1 MKEASCKRN
10 RPSFTA
16 KILQGVLS
24 ALFYFVTGYG
34 LIEKMVKNGRVAQ
47 PPHSK
52 KKSTEKNI
60 VENFKE
66 RNKKEILQTGHF
78 PLNEQRCMRSR
89 EDFVKYNAPL

>member
-1 MKEASCKRN
+1 MEGLRN
-10 RPSFTA
+10 RHT
-16 KILQGVLS
+16 
-24 ALFYFVTGYG
+24 
-34 LIEKMVKNGRVAQ
+34 R
-47 PPHSK
+47 K